1 MMGVHYIF
9 STCLKFFLNRFLRFK
24 KAETKQGRT
33 GDGRSLLQHIS
44 RIWSI
49 PLRVLFTQFFGKGEA
64 WREERILQHPLG
76 IQGGGISRSCTVSCK
91 PGACAR
97 WLLRKVKQ
105 PVPLADSAVRCGG
118 LCELIGS
125 GSPCGA
131 AFPMTSTLISR
142 FSIPSS
148 CEI

>member
-24 KAETKQGRT
+24 KAETKQGKT

-64 WREERILQHPLG
+64 WREELSKRPACLFSDPMDCSPPGSSVHRIFQARILER
-76 IQGGGISRSCTVSCK
+76 IAISSIRESC
-91 PGACAR
+91 
-97 WLLRKVKQ
+97 
-105 PVPLADSAVRCGG
+105 
-118 LCELIGS
+118 
-125 GSPCGA
+125 
-131 AFPMTSTLISR
+131 
-142 FSIPSS
+142 
-148 CEI
+148 